1 MGFFS
6 VNVFNRKKLMVDTDA
21 AAVAKAVAELKKLGI
36 PYAMQTKRFRNH
48 VPNMMRGGDFV
59 DYGISQQTMNP
70 VDNLYTYTVWV
81 PRRRYEEAKAAL
93 HI

>member
-6 VNVFNRKKLMVDTDA
+6 VNIFNRKKLMVDTDA

-48 VPNMMRGGDFV
+48 VPNMMRGGNFV
-59 DYGISQQTMNP
+59 DYGISQATMNP
-70 VDNLYTYTVWV
+70 VGNLYTYTIWV
-81 PRRRYEEAKAAL
+81 SRKSLTEAKAAV